1 MRLEAVEVR
10 AGYGRRDVLG
20 GVSFALETGEAL
32 CLLGPNGV
40 GKSTLFKSL
49 NYQDR
54 KSVV

>member
-49 NYQDR
+49 
-54 KSVV
+54 